1 MQDQKDCSLDSWNCQ
16 KKWVHVT
23 QSQELIN
30 RVPVLYTLYNL
41 KPVMRINEQ
50 CTIFCFSFKVF
61 VMRFQI
67 LKAARNAV
75 TLLMTKRLLKVAQN
89 QNISV
94 KRTERSEVEAWARD
108 PFYPIMVGVGNKHPP
123 KVQLMFLGWNS
134 ACLALSWEL
143 GTCSSHPALPPTPEE
158 LQVCV
163 SFSTIF
169 GSRKTE
175 VGNRGMNFQSI
186 AWQISTQITLLLMGF
201 VGISF
206 MLCFEN
212 PFHSVY
218 WHAQGNKSVSL
229 EGGWS
234 IWKKNQTFFGSPY
247 FFLCEHS
254 DSEAS
259 YSPSSISFSLF
270 NNIYSK
276 ESN

>member
-1 MQDQKDCSLDSWNCQ
+1 MQDQKDCSLDSWNCH

-23 QSQELIN
+23 QPQELIN
-30 RVPVLYTLYNL
+30 RVPVLCTLHNL

-50 CTIFCFSFKVF
+50 CTVFCYSFKVF

-75 TLLMTKRLLKVAQN
+75 TLLVTKRLLKVAQN

-94 KRTERSEVEAWARD
+94 KRSERSKVEAWARN
-108 PFYPIMVGVGNKHPP
+108 PSYPITVGTGTTRVPGLELCLPSFILGFGHIFLFSLPP
-123 KVQLMFLGWNS
+123 K
-134 ACLALSWEL
+134 
-143 GTCSSHPALPPTPEE
+143 E

-175 VGNRGMNFQSI
+175 DGNRGMNFQSI

-218 WHAQGNKSVSL
+218 WRAQGNKSVSL
-229 EGGWS
+229 EGGDQFE
-234 IWKKNQTFFGSPY
+234 KKKIQTFFGSPY
-247 FFLCEHS
+247 FFCANTVTVKHLI
-254 DSEAS
+254 ALFP
-259 YSPSSISFSLF
+259 SPFKS
-270 NNIYSK
+270 
-276 ESN
+276 